1 MLSAFKPICPGNA
14 VQVLRA
20 HPLRCTVCSTST
32 RIARCTETTALGI
45 SGVPVYYHRCPEC
58 QFIFTTALDQFSKED
73 FARHVYNDQYSLI
86 DPDYQD
92 ARPRHNAALVKELL
106 SQAPRARIS

>member
-1 MLSAFKPICPGNA
+1 MLSAFEPICPGNA
-14 VQVLRA
+14 VQVLRRTRFA
-20 HPLRCTVCSTST
+20 VRSARLQQELRDVPKQ
-32 RIARCTETTALGI
+32 RAGI

-106 SQAPRARIS
+106 SQALAAHS